1 MKWDLL
7 SLIGMLQNLA
17 SGIVSGI
24 GVPGSSPSNFVSPL
38 RATANVII
46 HFPDRLKPTL
56 VNTQELSGGCSQSPH
71 WGKSLFLDQNES
83 LPWLQ
88 RMQWGISSSSSMSAK
103 KQSEKG
109 SAQPI
114 QPEFLHIPPKPH

>member
-38 RATANVII
+38 RAPGNVII
-46 HFPDRLKPTL
+46 HFPDRLRPTL
-56 VNTQELSGGCSQSPH
+56 VNTQELSGGCPHSPH
-71 WGKSLFLDQNES
+71 WGA
-83 LPWLQ
+83 
-88 RMQWGISSSSSMSAK
+88 RVSSWVKMNHSPGYNACC
-103 KQSEKG
+103 G
-109 SAQPI
+109 
-114 QPEFLHIPPKPH
+114 